1 LQKVIKNSSCSIE
14 INDFNLGENCES
26 PQFKVTSYSTKDARL
41 ITESA
46 AQLEIIVKCKNGKQ
60 VRIRFYSLQR
70 KNIFFSSQVLSML
83 ILMGMLFLVLNRFRH
98 RENIM

>member
-46 AQLEIIVKCKNGKQ
+46 AQLEMQKWKTSSNS
-60 VRIRFYSLQR
+60 FL
-70 KNIFFSSQVLSML
+70 FSSKKEY
-83 ILMGMLFLVLNRFRH
+83 ILF
-98 RENIM
+98 